1 MLIESEY
8 SWFSAKTI
16 LVVSKKK
23 LYLVEHLK
31 YFILKLRINKSTK
44 IF

>member
-1 MLIESEY
+1 MPIESEY

-16 LVVSKKK
+16 LVVSKIFT
-23 LYLVEHLK
+23 LFGRALK
-31 YFILKLRINKSTK
+31 NP